1 VGAVKRLF
9 IDMVSKAVSL
19 IVGAGYHP
27 FPAVFGRFDVRHSH
41 FITIK
46 AYKNEEYDKYKTR

>member
-1 VGAVKRLF
+1 MGAVKRLF

-19 IVGAGYHP
+19 IVGAGYYP

-46 AYKNEEYDKYKTR
+46 AYKK